1 MGYIKTLVFFQ
12 QISPFLVLFGDDLWK
27 NNEAKFCF
35 HFIVKRICGRMR
47 FSALGQRSFLTV
59 HVKVSIRET
68 PSAKLTIYLKYTNF
82 HRNKN
87 FRQLFF
93 FNFKDRFASG
103 LPDGIFS
110 NKNPNLGKFWNVLQ

>member
-82 HRNKN
+82 PWNKN
-87 FRQLFF
+87 FRQLFL
-93 FNFKDRFASG
+93 NFKDGFSSG
-103 LPDGIFS
+103 LPDAVFS
-110 NKNPNLGKFWNVLQ
+110 NKKSKFG